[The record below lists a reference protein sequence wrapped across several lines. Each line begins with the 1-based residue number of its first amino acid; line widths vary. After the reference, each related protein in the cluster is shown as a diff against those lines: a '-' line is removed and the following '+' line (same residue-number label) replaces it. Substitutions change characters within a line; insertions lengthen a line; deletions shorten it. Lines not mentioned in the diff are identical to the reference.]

1 MERKLG
7 VMEERLAQLIWDHAP
22 LPSGQLVTLCSDA
35 FQWKKSTTYT
45 MLRRLCQQGLFEN
58 LDGQVRPLM
67 SGSLPHF
74 LAAFTSRTKLSSEEI
89 ESLEQMIRQ
98 WKE

>member
-1 MERKLG
+1 MSREDF
-7 VMEERLAQLIWDHAP
+7 LALQSQDFVKETF
-22 LPSGQLVTLCSDA
+22 G
-35 FQWKKSTTYT
+35 
-45 MLRRLCQQGLFEN
+45 
-58 LDGQVRPLM
+58 
-67 SGSLPHF
+67 GSLPHF

>member
-1 MERKLG
+1 
-7 VMEERLAQLIWDHAP
+7 
-22 LPSGQLVTLCSDA
+22 
-35 FQWKKSTTYT
+35 

-58 LDGQVRPLM
+58 QDGQVRPLM
-67 SGSLPHF
+67 SREDFLALQSQDFVKETFGGSLPHF
-74 LAAFTSRTKLSSEEI
+74 LAAFTSRTKLSPEEI